1 MAEQGTV
8 HTITVT
14 INGER
19 YERTVLARQLL
30 VHFIRDTLALKG
42 THIGC
47 DTGNCGACTIIVNG
61 KTLKSCMMLAAQA
74 DGAEIETVEG
84 LASNGELN
92 DLQAAF
98 NQHHGLQCGYCTPGL
113 LMSATHL
120 LRQNPHP
127 SEEEIRRGVRG
138 NICRC
143 TGYVNVVKAIEEAS
157 LAVEKLR
164 SKGDAVGLGL
174 AGSREGAR
182 GAPALGEVESEPLP
196 GIVDTV

>member
-1 MAEQGTV
+1 MAEQGTA
-8 HTITVT
+8 HAITVT

-47 DTGNCGACTIIVNG
+47 DTGNCGACTIILNG
-61 KTLKSCMMLAAQA
+61 KTIKSCMMLAAQA

-84 LASNGELN
+84 LAADGELN
-92 DLQAAF
+92 DLQQAF

-157 LAVEKLR
+157 R
-164 SKGDAVGLGL
+164 
-174 AGSREGAR
+174 
-182 GAPALGEVESEPLP
+182 
-196 GIVDTV
+196 

>member
-1 MAEQGTV
+1 MADQGTA
-8 HTITVT
+8 HAITVT

-30 VHFIRDTLALKG
+30 VHFIRDTLGLKG

-47 DTGNCGACTIIVNG
+47 DTGNCGACTIIVDG
-61 KTLKSCMMLAAQA
+61 KTIKSCMMLAAQA

-84 LASNGELN
+84 LASNGELG
-92 DLQAAF
+92 DLQEAF
-98 NQHHGLQCGYCTPGL
+98 HQHHGLQCGYCTPGL
-113 LMSATHL
+113 LMSATQL

-127 SEEEIRRGVRG
+127 SEDEIRRGVRG

-157 LAVEKLR
+157 R
-164 SKGDAVGLGL
+164 
-174 AGSREGAR
+174 
-182 GAPALGEVESEPLP
+182 
-196 GIVDTV
+196 

>member
-1 MAEQGTV
+1 MADQGTA
-8 HTITVT
+8 HAITVT

-30 VHFIRDTLALKG
+30 VHFIRDTLGLKG

-61 KTLKSCMMLAAQA
+61 KTIKSCMMLATQA

-92 DLQAAF
+92 DLQQSF
-98 NQHHGLQCGYCTPGL
+98 NEHHGLQCGYCTPGL

-157 LAVEKLR
+157 R
-164 SKGDAVGLGL
+164 
-174 AGSREGAR
+174 
-182 GAPALGEVESEPLP
+182 
-196 GIVDTV
+196 

>member
-1 MAEQGTV
+1 MAEQGTA
-8 HTITVT
+8 HAIAVT

-47 DTGNCGACTIIVNG
+47 DTGNCGACTIIFNG
-61 KTLKSCMMLAAQA
+61 KTIKSCMMLAAQA

-84 LASNGELN
+84 LASDGELN
-92 DLQAAF
+92 DLQQSF
-98 NQHHGLQCGYCTPGL
+98 NEHHGLQCGYCTPGL

-157 LAVEKLR
+157 R
-164 SKGDAVGLGL
+164 
-174 AGSREGAR
+174 
-182 GAPALGEVESEPLP
+182 
-196 GIVDTV
+196 